1 MAQPDHL
8 IQELEQEPSVSYF
21 IQVLTDENWEHWKMV
36 LESVIKDV
44 IKDIEEDFKRRWR
57 SE

>member
-1 MAQPDHL
+1 MAQPNHL

-36 LESVIKDV
+36 LEAV
-44 IKDIEEDFKRRWR
+44 IKDIEEDFKRAVAQ
-57 SE
+57 